1 MQAYNRSGIGEIEF
15 LYLREDSVL
24 ESFVWVGWAIYR
36 WKVYFSSFLEDK
48 KYTFGIDG
56 IDTFNTKLDYKRS
69 LNGFDIIFS
78 SNYKLMSH
86 IPEYGANIEL
96 SSAF

>member
-1 MQAYNRSGIGEIEF
+1 MREAKIKVLVTQMHFILLEV
-15 LYLREDSVL
+15 YLRE
-24 ESFVWVGWAIYR
+24 
-36 WKVYFSSFLEDK
+36 KTK

-56 IDTFNTKLDYKRS
+56 TDTFNTKLDYKRS
-69 LNGFDIIFS
+69 LNGFDITFS